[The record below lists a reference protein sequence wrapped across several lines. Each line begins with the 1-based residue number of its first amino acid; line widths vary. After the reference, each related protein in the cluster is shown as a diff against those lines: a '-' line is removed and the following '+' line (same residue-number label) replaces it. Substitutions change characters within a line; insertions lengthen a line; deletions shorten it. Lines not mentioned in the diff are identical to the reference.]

1 MRADRDL
8 RSAFQIPTGSAAIG
22 TWPQAGLNSI
32 AYRLAK
38 LTVPRIG
45 ALLIVSA
52 LFYLV

>member
-8 RSAFQIPTGSAAIG
+8 RSAYQIPLGSVAVG
-22 TWPQAGLNSI
+22 VWPQAGFQSI

-45 ALLIVSA
+45 AVLIVSV

>member
-8 RSAFQIPTGSAAIG
+8 RSAFQIPPGSATIG
-22 TWPQAGLNSI
+22 TWPHAGFISI

-45 ALLIVSA
+45 ALLFVSA

>member
-1 MRADRDL
+1 MRTDRDL
-8 RSAFQIPTGSAAIG
+8 RSAFQIPPGSAAIG
-22 TWPQAGLNSI
+22 IWPQAGLTSI

-45 ALLIVSA
+45 AVLIVSV